1 MGLFS
6 RPTIKGAM
14 ARKIAKQ
21 LNLPRVVK
29 MKDYL
34 KDPSLNANNGM
45 GLDTQ
50 MPVATD
56 HKHSSDSNSNS
67 GNFGPIGGD
76 GVMDAEERADN
87 FTSLNNNNMMNP
99 NKFANYK
106 MQEMGQNLFEGDQF
120 AQQMASKRLDQPLP
134 PPGSAPQSPYGD
146 MNPIMN
152 KDSREARRQERK
164 NIRMANKGLRQAR
177 KERAK
182 GVKEQGQE
190 NYSYDGYEKGR
201 YDKKGDD
208 IEFGKTPRYSK
219 KNPPDGSDAS
229 FGISGYVNN
238 KKEFNSALN
247 FDNPQYIAK
256 KDPNKGKPYVVN
268 ERPGVWQPGTEDR
281 TKDTLFLPKSF
292 KGQKGKMIG
301 EDDYIDN
308 AKVNK
313 DVYFQVGV
321 QDLEDKGRIKIRQ

>member
-1 MGLFS
+1 M
-6 RPTIKGAM
+6 I
-14 ARKIAKQ
+14 
-21 LNLPRVVK
+21 
-29 MKDYL
+29 
-34 KDPSLNANNGM
+34 
-45 GLDTQ
+45 
-50 MPVATD
+50 
-56 HKHSSDSNSNS
+56 
-67 GNFGPIGGD
+67 
-76 GVMDAEERADN
+76 
-87 FTSLNNNNMMNP
+87 NP
-99 NKFANYK
+99 NKFANQK
-106 MQEMGQNLFEGDQF
+106 IQELGKNLFQGEEF
-120 AQQMASKRLDQPLP
+120 AQQIANKELSQPVP
-134 PPGSAPQSPYGD
+134 PPGSIPQSPYGD

-152 KDSREARRQERK
+152 KESREARRQERK

-177 KERAK
+177 RERAK

-208 IEFGKTPRYSK
+208 IEYGKTPRYSK
-219 KNPPDGSDAS
+219 KNPPSGTDAS

-247 FDNPQYIAK
+247 KGVKKIVKDKKSYNEVPAPQDPDSLVTKVEKLPFNK

-281 TKDTLFLPKSF
+281 GKDTLFLPSNF

-308 AKVNK
+308 AKINK

-321 QDLEDKGRIKIRQ
+321 QDLEDKGEIKIRK